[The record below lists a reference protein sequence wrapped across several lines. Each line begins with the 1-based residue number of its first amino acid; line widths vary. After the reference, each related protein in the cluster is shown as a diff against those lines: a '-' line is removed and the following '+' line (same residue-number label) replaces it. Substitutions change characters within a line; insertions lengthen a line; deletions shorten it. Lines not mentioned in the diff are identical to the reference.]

1 MEIFTEAW
9 GGSVAEVILPPV
21 LVRPPHKL
29 LQTLLVFW
37 LYDLDQDGDD
47 DVRFSPSFTGRN
59 EGFCC
64 QNLGNFAQYYNLSL

>member
-1 MEIFTEAW
+1 MGIFPEAW

-47 DVRFSPSFTGRN
+47 DVRFLTIFYKK
-59 EGFCC
+59 
-64 QNLGNFAQYYNLSL
+64 Q